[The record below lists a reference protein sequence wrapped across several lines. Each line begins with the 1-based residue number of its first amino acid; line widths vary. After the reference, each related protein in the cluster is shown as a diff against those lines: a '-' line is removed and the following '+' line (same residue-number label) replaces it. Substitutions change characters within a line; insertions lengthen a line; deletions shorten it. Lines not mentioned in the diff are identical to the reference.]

1 MTEYISREAAIEAIE
16 ETDWYHQNKNKD
28 MVHGANSLEHQA
40 WYKEQDVFAA
50 LKSIPAADVRP
61 VEWIPVTERL
71 PEKDG
76 WYLVS
81 DGFISWTAMFLGEK
95 TVWAGNFKFGLTGIT
110 HWMPLPEP
118 PKEET

>member
-1 MTEYISREAAIEAIE
+1 MRVTGADGRAGCGMTDYISREAVLTALFNGEHNLYSWDEIEDRLSA
-16 ETDWYHQNKNKD
+16 
-28 MVHGANSLEHQA
+28 
-40 WYKEQDVFAA
+40 
-50 LKSIPAADVRP
+50 IPAADVRP

>member
-1 MTEYISREAAIEAIE
+1 MTEYISREAAIKRFNFAVLDCLGMEPTIRAGDII
-16 ETDWYHQNKNKD
+16 K
-28 MVHGANSLEHQA
+28 ALE
-40 WYKEQDVFAA
+40 
-50 LKSIPAADVRP
+50 SIPAADVRP